1 MPKPN
6 VGQITC
12 PSCDFPDAHVRE
24 TIKGKVYI
32 VCDECGFQ
40 AFTRGEISNAKI
52 RAKMRAAPPVELP
65 PEIPVPPKKVPRKTA
80 KPAAAA
86 PAAPTKTEGEFGT
99 WLGL

>member
-6 VGQITC
+6 VGHIAC

-52 RAKMRAAPPVELP
+52 RAKMRAAAPVELP
-65 PEIPVPPKKVPRKTA
+65 PEVPVPPKKVPRA
-80 KPAAAA
+80 KGAQVKPAAA
-86 PAAPTKTEGEFGT
+86 PAAEETATFGN